1 MKIAFVHQNFPG
13 QFRHVASL
21 LADERQNKVVAIGE
35 KGNLGRLKHPRVREV
50 AYDKPQGASK
60 ETHHYLHNLEA
71 ATRRGQAV
79 ARVALELAKKGF
91 KPDVVYCHPGW
102 GEGLFL
108 RDVWPDAKL
117 LYFLEFYYHARGF
130 DMNFD
135 PEFPSSFDL
144 MFRTR
149 IKNANL
155 LLSMSLADWGIAPTR
170 WQFSSLP
177 VEYQAKTS
185 VIFDGTDTE
194 IVRPNLEAKL
204 ELASGVTLTAS
215 DEVVTFV
222 SRNLEPYRGYHIFM
236 RALPE
241 ILKRRPNA
249 HVVIVG
255 ADDVSYGAQ
264 PPKDKTWK
272 QMFRDEVAGHL
283 DMSRVHFVGKI
294 PYSRYLRVLQVSSV
308 HVYLTYPFVLS
319 WSMLEAMSAG
329 CLVVGSR
336 TPPVEEMIVDGK
348 NGLLVDFFD
357 AGGFA
362 DAVDSVLSHPDRM
375 QDLRDA
381 ARCMVIERYDLKT
394 RCLPQIVRIIRTLA
408 DGKLP
413 LDETRAAR

>member
-13 QFRHVASL
+13 QFRHVASA
-21 LADERQNKVVAIGE
+21 LADDPKNTVIAIGE

-50 AYDKPQGASK
+50 TYDKPQGANK
-60 ETHHYLHNLEA
+60 NTHHYLHNLEA

-79 ARVALELAKKGF
+79 ARVALDLVKAGF

-117 LYFLEFYYHARGF
+117 LYFFEFCYHARGF
-130 DMNFD
+130 DKGFD
-135 PEFPSSFDL
+135 PEYPSSFDAI
-144 MFRTR
+144 FRTR

-155 LLSMSLADWGIAPTR
+155 LLSMGLADWGIAPTR
-170 WQFSSLP
+170 WQHSTLP
-177 VEYQAKTS
+177 GEYRSKTS
-185 VIFDGTDTE
+185 VIFDGIDTD
-194 IVRPNLEAKL
+194 IVRPDSEVRL
-204 ELASGVTLTAS
+204 ELASGATLTAA

-241 ILKRRPNA
+241 IMKRRPKA

-255 ADDVSYGAQ
+255 ADGVSYGAS
-264 PPKDKTWK
+264 PPKGKTW
-272 QMFRDEVAGHL
+272 METYLNEVADRL
-283 DMSRVHFVGKI
+283 DTSRLHFVGKV
-294 PYSRYLRVLQVSSV
+294 PYDQFLRVLQVSSV

-329 CLVVGSR
+329 CLVIGSR
-336 TPPVEEMIVDGK
+336 TPPVEEMIVDGE

-357 AGGFA
+357 ATGFA
-362 DAVDSVLSHPDRM
+362 DGVDRVLDHPDRM
-375 QDLRDA
+375 QDLRHA
-381 ARCMVIERYDLKT
+381 ARQMVIERYDLKT
-394 RCLPQIVRIIRTLA
+394 QCLPEIVQTIRTLA
-408 DGKLP
+408 NGNLP
-413 LDETRAAR
+413 AIGQ